1 MKKVLCF
8 GELLLRMSPQLHG
21 KWMHD
26 NVMSVYVGGA
36 ELNVATALT
45 KWNLP
50 VGYCT
55 ALPHNYLATEIV
67 EELAEKKIDTSSIHF
82 GGERIGL
89 YYLPQGADLKHA
101 GVIYDRAYSSF
112 GELTTGVIDW
122 DTVLNDVSWFHFS
135 AISPALSRRAADV
148 CKEALEVAH
157 KKGIFISV
165 DLNYRSKLWQYGEKP
180 VSVMRE
186 LAEYCDMVM
195 GNIWAANTLLGIE
208 IDHDIH
214 QKGTKEAYLAHAEK
228 TSRAIEE
235 AFHKCHTVANT
246 FRFDYGEEGIRY
258 YTTLFT
264 NKEQHFSAEYVA
276 DTITDKVGSGDC
288 FMAGLIYGLYH
299 KHQPQEVIDF
309 ATAAAFGKLSE
320 IGDATNQT
328 IEDVRQK
335 IIHHG

>member
-1 MKKVLCF
+1 
-8 GELLLRMSPQLHG
+8 MSPQLHG

-45 KWNLP
+45 KWNVP

-67 EELAEKKIDTSSIHF
+67 DELKQKKIDTAAIHF

-112 GELTTGVIDW
+112 GELTTGVVDW
-122 DTVLNDVSWFHFS
+122 DTVFNDVSWFHFS

-180 VSVMRE
+180 ASVMRE

-214 QKGTKEAYLAHAEK
+214 QKGTKEAYLLHAEK

-235 AFHKCHTVANT
+235 IFHKCHTVANT
-246 FRFDYGEEGIRY
+246 FRFDNGEEGIRY

-264 NKEQHFSAEYVA
+264 NKAQHVSAEYVA

-328 IEDVRQK
+328 IEDVHKK